1 MDIDWPFAPML
12 ARLARELPVG
22 DYLYEPKWDGFRCLV
37 RREGDDVDLRSRNL
51 RPLSRYFPEIVAPLA
66 GLTDERFVL
75 DGELVICD
83 EDAFDFTKLMAR
95 LHPAAS
101 RVEKLSRETP
111 ASLIVFDVMS
121 VGDRYLGDDAFAE
134 RREVLEGMLR
144 DATPP
149 LFPTP
154 VTDDVECAQEWLD
167 RFSGNGIDG
176 VIAKP
181 KAAPYQP
188 GRRVLTKVK
197 VERTVD
203 CVVAGMRTI
212 VDHPMVGSLL
222 LGLYDEDGA
231 LRHVG
236 VTSSLSDA
244 NRAEFYEMLRP
255 HVRPL
260 AGHPWQEGFGLER
273 SPLGRLGG
281 AAGRWTA
288 DAQADWTPVEARLV
302 CEVGFD
308 RWEGDRFRHPA
319 QFKRWRPD
327 RDPQSCGFD
336 QIEIAEPAPVAEI
349 LSPA

>member
-1 MDIDWPFAPML
+1 MGVEWPLSPML
-12 ARLARELPVG
+12 ARLSRELPIG

-37 RREGDDVDLRSRNL
+37 RRDGRDVDMRSRNV
-51 RPLSRYFPEIVAPLA
+51 RPLARYFPEIVAPLQRL
-66 GLTDERFVL
+66 GEQRFIL

-101 RVEKLSRETP
+101 RVDKLSRETP
-111 ASLIVFDVMS
+111 ASLIVFDVIA
-121 VGDRYLGDDAFAE
+121 VGDRYLGDHPFVE
-134 RREVLEGMLR
+134 RRSVLDMMLR
-144 DATPP
+144 DVSPP
-149 LFPTP
+149 LFLTP
-154 VTDDVECAQEWLD
+154 VTDDPACAREWLD

-181 KAAPYQP
+181 KSASYEP

-197 VERTVD
+197 VERTAD

-212 VDHPMVGSLL
+212 VDRPMVGSLL
-222 LGLYDEDGA
+222 LGLYDEAGA

-236 VTSSLSDA
+236 VTASLSDA
-244 NRAEFYEMLRP
+244 KRSEFYEMLRP
-255 HVRPL
+255 KVVPL

-281 AAGRWTA
+281 AAGRWTS
-288 DAQADWTPVEARLV
+288 DAQADWTPVAPDLV

-327 RDPQSCGFD
+327 RDAATCGFD
-336 QIEIAEPAPVAEI
+336 QVELGDPAPVANI
-349 LSPA
+349 LSAP